1 MGIAAPGEP
10 KGAKRGGDRGG
21 KGGGGRG
28 MERGTKKAP
37 WEYRSC
43 VYVDMGTG
51 TTRICSN

>member
-21 KGGGGRG
+21 KGGERG